1 VWINYGDGQIL
12 RGKGVA
18 LSRVPCVGESIEVS
32 TPAHP
37 HNYFSRT
44 VVAVIH
50 TQRDVREVDAIV
62 SVEPWG
68 KAAREQTAAEQRDAF
83 CLDAARSTIEQVRAM
98 VGARYDEATTDAVA
112 RALRG
117 EWSEG

>member
-1 VWINYGDGQIL
+1 MSVRVWINYGDGQIL

-44 VVAVIH
+44 VVSVIH

-62 SVEPWG
+62 SVEPWR
-68 KAAREQTAAEQRDAF
+68 K
-83 CLDAARSTIEQVRAM
+83 
-98 VGARYDEATTDAVA
+98 TT
-112 RALRG
+112 
-117 EWSEG
+117 